1 MTALLAKQVDLTQV
15 ASFVENAGYLL
26 DGRPHLYG
34 SPLPPRAYD
43 AASGDGPAIDALA
56 WALYENRYVNP
67 APYHSRPGECLEK
80 RLRAEFTNALEAGNH
95 GTGTLSS
102 GWTIVGPRGDK
113 LEIEHQDGRK
123 ILVYPK
129 EFDNGTIIGPK
140 GSREVQAGW
149 YYAISNAPMPAMSKT
164 PMVRLYWSISAQG
177 AIPLMKAVTRILN
190 EAGQPFAM
198 KFLQEPQA
206 YVRSDSAV
214 LYIPD
219 TAWMA
224 SRHAVKS
231 VYGQIRQYLRR
242 RQPRF
247 TLELAPG
254 LGLAEDQN
262 AQSFGMTVSRLAAK
276 SLWQHREQPSH
287 IVPQLVYDDFAQTID
302 MQYPWRR
309 KGSMA
314 TYTLE
319 A

>member
-1 MTALLAKQVDLTQV
+1 MTTLLLTQV
-15 ASFVENAGYLL
+15 DVTQVAAFVENAGFLP

-34 SPLPPRAYD
+34 LPLPPRAYD
-43 AASGDGPAIDALA
+43 AASSDGPAIDALA

-67 APYHSRPGECLEK
+67 APYHSRPGEFLEK
-80 RLRAEFTNALEAGNH
+80 RLRAEFTNALENANQ

-102 GWTIVGPRGDK
+102 GWTAIGQNGDK

-123 ILVYPK
+123 ITVYPK
-129 EFDNGTIIGPK
+129 EFSNGTILGPR

-164 PMVRLYWSISAQG
+164 PMVRLYWSVSAQG
-177 AIPLMKAVTRILN
+177 AIPLMKAATHALN
-190 EAGQPFAM
+190 DANQPFAM

-219 TAWMA
+219 TAWLA

-231 VYGQIRQYLRR
+231 VYGQVQQYLRK

-262 AQSFGMTVSRLAAK
+262 AQSFGMTVSRLAAR
-276 SLWQHREQPSH
+276 SLWQHRDQPSH
-287 IVPQLVYDDFAQTID
+287 AVAQLVFDDFSKTID
-302 MQYPWRR
+302 MQHPWRR
-309 KGSMA
+309 KGSTA